1 METTSLSYRF
11 NQGSLRLSVGVWAQ
25 KQTQQEPQYHL
36 PSRPDRTGSGR
47 TVPSHPPT
55 RRMVLLHAHR
65 RLDYS
70 SAAET
75 ARRLGG
81 TSHRLHL
88 LPYPLVDL
96 GSARVSLQ
104 DRREARDL
112 VGVKGDAPRRT
123 LPYIYLCTRLLLST
137 GRLLHSGSDC
147 LGRYISHGTS

>member
-1 METTSLSYRF
+1 MQTTSLSYPF

-36 PSRPDRTGSGR
+36 PSRPDRTGSGCSIL
-47 TVPSHPPT
+47 SHPPT

-96 GSARVSLQ
+96 ESARVSLQ
-104 DRREARDL
+104 DRHGKRE
-112 VGVKGDAPRRT
+112 V
-123 LPYIYLCTRLLLST
+123 
-137 GRLLHSGSDC
+137 
-147 LGRYISHGTS
+147 